1 MYKHNMY
8 SPCWETTT
16 EEEACNIYENYH
28 QRLFHNYNHR
38 TGETEWFYEDEG
50 LSKIYL
56 VMVVDT
62 PRGKH
67 YYKNINVIK

>member
-1 MYKHNMY
+1 MTE
-8 SPCWETTT
+8 PCWQTITKM
-16 EEEACNIYENYH
+16 EADNIFKGRSY
-28 QRLFHNYNHR
+28 RLFHNYNHR

-50 LSKIYL
+50 LCKIYI

-67 YYKNINVIK
+67 YYKNLNVIK